1 MTGPS
6 RLYKDINERFVWG
19 ILIGGALLLRAMFAT
34 SRMVLAGDE
43 MHYAES
49 LHHFMRGR
57 IIEGMSDYWS
67 FLYPFAALPFGFIYA
82 DAEAG
87 LRLLSILSG
96 AALLIPSMAIARR
109 LWGDR
114 AALFAGLFM
123 ALHTNLL
130 IYSSAALTES
140 FFSLLVMFALL
151 AFVRAMQG
159 EGLWNT
165 ILTGLLLGLASLV
178 RQEAQILLVLPLIFL
193 LVGAGGVRPL
203 RNRVTAALLLVVFF
217 VLPLIPH
224 ALLLHEKTGR
234 WNLQSKASVNL
245 SSPLIWEDGLEREE
259 YVYTL
264 NDEGTD
270 RRLNEIGR
278 TSPFEI
284 LWRVK
289 RELAGRYVRKLADGA
304 EQLPL
309 LLVTPFLLLLVPLGL
324 FARRWR
330 LKSQELLLVAV
341 GAFPFVL
348 YPLFNVQIRYLVP
361 YLPIFLMWG
370 GAGCAVLTGWIGEN
384 VSRSRVIPALV
395 LLVVFGSLVP
405 YSMHRYSSVRKGERL
420 EFRHVGEWLLRQGG
434 PPARIIAPP
443 GTSYSYYA
451 GNPIATFIPW
461 TDPAGLHGFSRRLG
475 FDYLVIERDYIEQY
489 RPAMRPLLESPDRY
503 GFEPLKVF
511 GAGGGRRVFAFRI
524 VRRGG

>member
-1 MTGPS
+1 MTGS
-6 RLYKDINERFVWG
+6 RRLYKDINERFVWG

-49 LHHFMRGR
+49 LHHFMRGH
-57 IIEGMSDYWS
+57 IIDGMSDYWS
-67 FLYPFAALPFGFIYA
+67 FLYPSAAAPFGLLYA

-96 AALLIPSMAIARR
+96 AALLIPSIVIAKR
-109 LWGDR
+109 LWGSR
-114 AALFAGLFM
+114 AALFAGLFI

-130 IYSSAALTES
+130 VYSAAALTES
-140 FFSLLVMFALL
+140 FFSLLIMLALL
-151 AFVRAMQG
+151 AFVRAMQ
-159 EGLWNT
+159 EGGRLNVS
-165 ILTGLLLGLASLV
+165 LTGLLLGLACLV
-178 RQEAQILLVLPLIFL
+178 RQEAQILLAVPLIFL
-193 LVGAGGVRPL
+193 LAGAGGVKPI
-203 RNRVTAALLLVVFF
+203 RNRVTAVLLLVVFF
-217 VLPLIPH
+217 VLPLLPH
-224 ALLLHEKTGR
+224 ALLLHEKTGH
-234 WNLQSKASVNL
+234 WHLQSKASVNL

-284 LWRVK
+284 LWRGK

-330 LKSQELLLVAV
+330 LKDQELLLVAV
-341 GAFPFVL
+341 GAFPFLL

-370 GAGCAVLTGWIGEN
+370 GAGCAILTGWIVEN
-384 VSRSRVIPALV
+384 VSRSRIVSALV

-405 YSMHRYSSVRKGERL
+405 YSVHRYSSVRNGERL
-420 EFRHVGEWLLRQGG
+420 EYREVGEWLLQRGG
-434 PPARIIAPP
+434 ASARIIAPP

-489 RPAMRPLLESPDRY
+489 RPSMRPLLEAPERY
-503 GFEPLKVF
+503 GFEVLQVF
-511 GAGGGRRVFAFRI
+511 GAGGERSIFVCRI
-524 VRRGG
+524 VPWDD